1 MFMYI
6 LSADQLILKLSFQ
19 NYRKPEDEQVS
30 GPMQITAIVAYSKGF
45 ACACGP
51 GTVHLFEKTDEK
63 DFFKKAREIKV
74 GLYELSCMIYAIC
87 CLSDIY
93 S

>member
-1 MFMYI
+1 M
-6 LSADQLILKLSFQ
+6 S
-19 NYRKPEDEQVS
+19 
-30 GPMQITAIVAYSKGF
+30 ITAIVAYSKGF

-74 GLYELSCMIYAIC
+74 SFTFFSLTKR
-87 CLSDIY
+87 
-93 S
+93 